1 MDQNSLQMLKPYM
14 ADPAISELMFNAY
27 DRFFIEREGKIQV
40 ASSPFQSDTQFES
53 VLDEMAALKS
63 ANTGSGFDCDGILP
77 DGSRF
82 HITRPPL
89 SPYGSTLTI
98 RKFGSTYRGLEK
110 LITAGFLSQ
119 KCARFLE
126 ACVQSRISI
135 VISGSTGAGKTT
147 LLNALCSKVGSA
159 ERIITVEDI
168 PEIQLTHPNWVRLV
182 SVRGSKSIT
191 TGDCL
196 ISSVRMRPD
205 RIVVGECRS
214 NEVVP
219 MLQAMNSGHEGSMT
233 TVHANSSADAL
244 TRLESLVM
252 FHSGVEIPIKI
263 LRKQIADAIDL
274 IVQVKKSADGKR
286 HVEEVLE
293 VVGMESDVIT
303 RQPLFKMSGEKGR
316 GKLLCSGQAPNFLQ
330 RFEERK
336 VPLPKDF
343 FNPTA
348 HES

>member
-1 MDQNSLQMLKPYM
+1 MQMLKPYM

-27 DRFFIEREGKIQV
+27 DRFFIERDGKIVV
-40 ASSPFQSDTQFES
+40 ASSPFQSDSQFETT
-53 VLDEMAALKS
+53 LDEMAALKS
-63 ANTGSGFDCDGILP
+63 ANSGSGFDCDGILP

-89 SPYGSTLTI
+89 SPYSSTLTI

-110 LITAGFLSQ
+110 LITAGFLST

-126 ACVQSRISI
+126 ACVQARISI

-147 LLNALCSKVGSA
+147 MLNALCSKVPTG
-159 ERIITVEDI
+159 ERVITVEDI

-182 SVRGSKSIT
+182 SVRGDKGGVT

-196 ISSVRMRPD
+196 VSSVRMRPD

-263 LRKQIADAIDL
+263 LRKQISDAIDL
-274 IVQVKKSADGKR
+274 IIQVKKSSDGKR

-303 RQPLFKMSGEKGR
+303 RQPLFKLNGDKGR
-316 GKLLCSGQAPNFLQ
+316 GKLVCSGQSPNFLK
-330 RFEERK
+330 RLEDHR
-336 VPLPKDF
+336 VVLPKDF

-348 HES
+348 HEI